1 MGLRPPLRH
10 LYGYQAVAAYLL
22 YILRDYI
29 GLADGASNIAVANM
43 ALLTLLCL
51 VTSSLVSD
59 WLSDRWQRRK
69 PFVIVGSLIMGAAMV
84 APLAAPSMAGMWVY
98 AGVIGIGYGMKNFS
112 VVS

>member
-1 MGLRPPLRH
+1 MGLRQPLRH

-43 ALLTLLCL
+43 ALLL
-51 VTSSLVSD
+51 
-59 WLSDRWQRRK
+59 
-69 PFVIVGSLIMGAAMV
+69 MGAAMV